1 MCSEDC
7 AAGLGAPLNSIPQLT
22 LESSKKAVCHRSQR
36 AVSGG
41 KRSIVPENRFF
52 KPQGTLA
59 AVNRL
64 IGVWNETH
72 RTIRTLTAGAFFAA
86 PCGRPSSAAKR
97 GETRFQKRESQ
108 VGSKSLEL
116 VTKIPSI
123 GKNDNINPAIKHLRV
138 LVALTFMTALLPTMA
153 RAQHYTQTNL
163 VSNLSGVAPT
173 RDPNLQNAWGLVHGP
188 STPWWVSNN
197 AGGTSTL
204 YMGTG
209 AIIPL
214 VVTIPNAPSQPAPGS
229 PTAVMFNGSP
239 TDFLLAKK
247 KPAFFLWVTEDGTVQ
262 GWNPDV
268 KPTTA
273 VIEVDNSQVP
283 DPTNGAVY
291 KGATIA
297 EIDGKKFIL
306 AANFRSGRVDVFAT
320 GFEQERVPDDRFH
333 DDRIPHDFAPFNVQ
347 GYGPNIYVTYA
358 QQDAARHDPVG
369 GAGLGFVDV
378 FSSKGRLL
386 ARLEH
391 GDWFNAPWGVVL
403 TPADFGEFSH
413 TLLIGSFRGGTV
425 AAFNP
430 LTGHFLGNVLNP
442 DGSTLN
448 IDGLW
453 ALGFGNGGASGP
465 GNTLFFTAG
474 PDNETNGL
482 FGTLTP
488 IASEL
493 NEDDEH

>member
-1 MCSEDC
+1 MKSE
-7 AAGLGAPLNSIPQLT
+7 
-22 LESSKKAVCHRSQR
+22 
-36 AVSGG
+36 
-41 KRSIVPENRFF
+41 
-52 KPQGTLA
+52 
-59 AVNRL
+59 
-64 IGVWNETH
+64 
-72 RTIRTLTAGAFFAA
+72 
-86 PCGRPSSAAKR
+86 
-97 GETRFQKRESQ
+97 
-108 VGSKSLEL
+108 SLEL
-116 VTKIPSI
+116 GTKIPHTR
-123 GKNDNINPAIKHLRV
+123 KNEKINAAMKTLRV
-138 LVALTFMTALLPTMA
+138 LAALTFMSALLPTMA
-153 RAQHYTQTNL
+153 RAQHYTQSNL
-163 VSNLSGVAPT
+163 VSNLSGVVPT
-173 RDPNLQNAWGLVHGP
+173 TDPNLQNAWGLVHGP

-204 YMGTG
+204 YTGAG

-214 VVTIPNAPSQPAPGS
+214 VVTIPNAPSHPAPGS
-229 PTAVMFNGSP
+229 PTGVMFNGSP
-239 TDFLLAKK
+239 TDFLLAPGM
-247 KPAFFLWVTEDGTVQ
+247 PAIFLWVTEDGTVQ
-262 GWNPDV
+262 GWNPGV

-283 DPTNGAVY
+283 NHTNGAVY

-297 EIDGKKFIL
+297 EIDGGKFIL
-306 AANFRSGRVDVFAT
+306 AANFRSGRVDVFDT
-320 GFEQERVPDDRFH
+320 DFNQEKISEEKFEDDH
-333 DDRIPHDFAPFNVQ
+333 IPHHFAPFNVQ

-358 QQDAARHDPVG
+358 RQDAAKHDPVG

-413 TLLIGSFRGGTV
+413 TLLVGNFRGGTV

-442 DGSTLN
+442 NGSTLN

-453 ALGFGNGGASGP
+453 ALGFGNGGNSGP

-474 PDNETNGL
+474 PDNESNGL

-488 IASEL
+488 VASEL
-493 NEDDEH
+493 GEDDEH